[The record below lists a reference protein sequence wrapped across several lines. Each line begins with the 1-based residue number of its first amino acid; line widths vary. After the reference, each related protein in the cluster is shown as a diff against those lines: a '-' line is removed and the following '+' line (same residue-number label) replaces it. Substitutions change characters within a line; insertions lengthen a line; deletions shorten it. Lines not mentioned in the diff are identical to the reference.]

1 MLKQISLKSMVM
13 YEKLTKNN
21 ALALF
26 QKQEK
31 SATDLRDIVFILKY
45 NTDNNTTL
53 ESIDNMSSD
62 EFQEILLS
70 LNKDA

>member
-1 MLKQISLKSMVM
+1 MVM